1 MTLFM
6 PLAAPIFA
14 WAYPGSGPPIYAGTS
29 FLALLLSH
37 AGLVAEAVLIA
48 TGFGVPVGIAV
59 TRPHGREFRAI
70 AEAVA
75 TIGQTVP
82 PAAVL
87 ALMVPVVGF
96 GATPTLIALALYSL
110 MPITAGTIAGLD
122 AVAPELLDAANGLG
136 LTPVQRLRLV
146 ELPIAWPL
154 ILNGLRLASIIAI
167 GTATIGS
174 TVGALTLGTPIIG
187 GLDGDRPGY
196 VVQGA
201 IIVGLLAIVVDELF
215 QAVSKQSFFEKKDQ
229 KTSAR

>member
-1 MTLFM
+1 MRLGLAVLL
-6 PLAAPIFA
+6 LAAATLLMPWAAPLFA
-14 WAYPGSGPPIYAGTS
+14 WLYPGSGPPIYARTS
-29 FLALLLSH
+29 FLTLLLSH
-37 AGLVAEAVLIA
+37 AGLVGEAVLIA
-48 TGFGVPVGIAV
+48 AALGIPAGIAV
-59 TRPHGREFRAI
+59 TRPRGREFRAI
-70 AEAVA
+70 AEATA
-75 TIGQTVP
+75 TIGQTAP

-122 AVAPELLDAANGLG
+122 AVPPALLEAADGLG
-136 LTPVQRLRLV
+136 LTPWQRLRLV
-146 ELPIAWPL
+146 ELPIARPL

-187 GLDGDRPGY
+187 GLDGDRAGY

-201 IIVGLLAIVVDELF
+201 LVVGLLAILVDQMFKE
-215 QAVSKQSFFEKKDQ
+215 VSK
-229 KTSAR
+229 